1 MSLYGETTE
10 AKRLQ
15 VDATSLADL
24 KAELFRKKGEAVKN
38 KLQGNYRPEKA
49 QNKGDKKT
57 NIWSKENTGV
67 IARNMRDMEKR
78 KEEERSMERV
88 RYMLQKK
95 EGLYNSLKKGKG
107 NSLIAENFLVNFAGR
122 DDSDDDDLPRD
133 YPANSDGEQWV
144 EYVDALGRTRTCMKK
159 DLPNLKKQDKEM
171 VREDTVE
178 PQETGQG
185 LRKEEPDM
193 LSADVRMDD
202 LRQKW
207 EQQELENL
215 EKDNLHYS
223 DVRFDEARAHGA
235 GFYNFSREED
245 KRSKEQETLRKFH
258 EESEE
263 VRKQKERK
271 ADKKKKDMADRIKK
285 IKAKKR
291 QKLGLPPLSDD
302 ESDNDTKG
310 DGSDSD
316 GDPNEDIS
324 KSVMEGLKMFRRD
337 NEEMERQRNSA
348 LRVASS
354 TSRDW
359 DKAKEVQDD
368 DLGRS
373 KEWKVMDQDQWVDK
387 KRKERMA
394 EFAPPSAYGEAR
406 FLIRNREETL
416 AQAQAEKKR
425 KSGTQS
431 RQSPA
436 KKSMPIMDHPSHS
449 LGYPPAN
456 INYPPTASY
465 STPYYAPPPPPPGV
479 MPTNPPPKL
488 DPMAMLDASSIP
500 NHSVSENTSAEPSS
514 NQPKPP
520 SSSPATSYSKCIRME
535 LHKRMKNQDFLPPP
549 SNNGG
554 LNSKILEAFNESD
567 SDEEEDT
574 KRGSGAEVAP
584 PCDMDYYSV
593 TGGVKTDRRGYRS
606 HHDIADAFNAGLK
619 ANKKELS
626 EDM

>member
-107 NSLIAENFLVNFAGR
+107 NSVIADNFLVNFAGR
-122 DDSDDDDLPRD
+122 NDSDSDDDTTRD
-133 YPANSDGEQWV
+133 YPATRDGDQWV

-215 EKDNLHYS
+215 EKSNLHYS

-235 GFYNFSREED
+235 GFYNFSREEE
-245 KRSKEQETLRKFH
+245 KRVKEQDTLRKFH

-263 VRKQKERK
+263 TRKQKEKK
-271 ADKKKKDMADRIKK
+271 ADRKKKEMADRIKK

-291 QKLGLPPLSDD
+291 QKLGLQPLSDD
-302 ESDNDTKG
+302 ESDNETKC
-310 DGSDSD
+310 DDSDSE

-348 LRVASS
+348 MRVASS

-359 DKAKEVQDD
+359 DKAKEVQED

-373 KEWKVMDQDQWVDK
+373 KEWKVMSQDQWVDK
-387 KRKERMA
+387 KRIERTA
-394 EFAPPSAYGEAR
+394 EFAPPSAYSEAR
-406 FLIRNREETL
+406 FLIKNREESL
-416 AQAQAEKKR
+416 AQAQAEKR
-425 KSGTQS
+425 KNVSQPS
-431 RQSPA
+431 QPPV
-436 KKSMPIMDHPSHS
+436 KKTMPNKMQPPQDW
-449 LGYPPAN
+449 GYPPPN
-456 INYPPTASY
+456 MQYPPPGPSY
-465 STPYYAPPPPPPGV
+465 SVPYYAPPPPPPGV
-479 MPTNPPPKL
+479 MPSNPPPTL
-488 DPMAMLDASSIP
+488 DPMAVLDAGSSQT
-500 NHSVSENTSAEPSS
+500 SLFSEDRNPDPSLLESTSAQPSITT
-514 NQPKPP
+514 K
-520 SSSPATSYSKCIRME
+520 ATSYSKCVRME

-567 SDEEEDT
+567 SDDDEDT
-574 KRGSGAEVAP
+574 NRGSGAEVAP
-584 PCDMDYYSV
+584 PCDMEYYNY
-593 TGGVKTDRRGYRS
+593 TGGVKTDRSGYRS
-606 HHDIADAFNAGLK
+606 HHDMADAFNAGLK
-619 ANKKELS
+619 AKKKE
-626 EDM
+626 